1 MTEIIIGLWV
11 LAGLFFLVL
20 GFMPRMTDEERE
32 TMASEQRAK
41 DQVLWFMLM
50 TRTDWSGKM
59 RKPLMY
65 SGSSSFMRNRT
76 SSASSRSTRL
86 RLPRS
91 WRSSS

>member
-41 DQVLWFMLM
+41 DQARAEL
-50 TRTDWSGKM
+50 TR
-59 RKPLMY
+59 
-65 SGSSSFMRNRT
+65 GSSRWES
-76 SSASSRSTRL
+76 
-86 RLPRS
+86 
-91 WRSSS
+91 